1 MRRIRKTANDARR
14 RAVINKRKRRITER
28 REKWFR
34 IVQKDG
40 KPKCQ

>member
-14 RAVINKRKRRITER
+14 RSVIHKRRKRIIER

-40 KPKCQ
+40 KAKCQ

>member
-14 RAVINKRKRRITER
+14 RAVIRKRRKRITER

-34 IVQKDG
+34 IVQKG
-40 KPKCQ
+40 GNPKID